1 MKVLLQSLLLL
12 LSFAL
17 VFIWTNSPLAEFTVQ
32 IIGVLIGMYI
42 VASFAGARRGKKLSF
57 GGAFGIF
64 SLNTIILLF
73 IFATGGMSSS
83 FFFLI
88 YFIIFALVFV
98 FEPYTIVSFCIGTVL
113 LLLPIALRD
122 DVTGNII
129 KLVSIVLI
137 SPLALF
143 FGREYQKSEQDEYE
157 AKGKITEN
165 IEIAEKIDEDIEEVI
180 EAEKGKLSKEN
191 IRKLKDAVIE
201 ADKIKKDEDF

>member
-12 LSFAL
+12 LSFSL
-17 VFIWTNSPLAEFTVQ
+17 VFVWTNSPLAEFTIQ
-32 IIGVLIGMYI
+32 IIGILIGLYI
-42 VASFAGARRGKKLSF
+42 VASFAGSRRGKKLSF

-98 FEPYTIVSFCIGTVL
+98 FEPYTIISFCIGAVL

-129 KLVSIVLI
+129 KLASIILI

-143 FGREYQKSEQDEYE
+143 FGHEYQKSELDEQE
-157 AKGKITEN
+157 KKEK
-165 IEIAEKIDEDIEEVI
+165 IAEKIEEDIEEVI
-180 EAEKGKLSKEN
+180 ESEKGKLDKKD
-191 IRKLKDAVIE
+191 IQKLRDAVAE
-201 ADKIKKDEDF
+201 ADKIKEDEDVS

>member
-17 VFIWTNSPLAEFTVQ
+17 VFVWTNSPLAEFTVQ

-98 FEPYTIVSFCIGTVL
+98 FEPYTIVSFCIGAVL
-113 LLLPIALRD
+113 LLLPIALKD
-122 DVTGNII
+122 DITGNII
-129 KLVSIVLI
+129 KLASIILI

-143 FGREYQKSEQDEYE
+143 FGREYQKSGQDEE
-157 AKGKITEN
+157 EVKEKA
-165 IEIAEKIDEDIEEVI
+165 AERIKEDVEEVI
-180 EAEKGKLSKEN
+180 ESEKGRINKKDMDKLE
-191 IRKLKDAVIE
+191 DAVIE
-201 ADKIKKDEDF
+201 ADKIKKDEEVF